1 MHIWAENSPADNHNN
16 YMLGLINEQLVTVI
30 ANDQY
35 PAKASVHDINKALER
50 GRCAN
55 GGLDYKIDLK
65 KGARVMLTT
74 NLDVENRLINAQ
86 IGTIVKIKINAVSG
100 KPDVIYVEFDDQNA
114 GIKRIGRSNDT
125 YARAHGFV
133 PILPVLTRIKV

>member
-16 YMLGLINEQLVTVI
+16 YMLGLINELLVTVI

-35 PAKASVHDINKALER
+35 HAKASVHDINKALER

-74 NLDVENRLINAQ
+74 NLDVEDRLINGQ
-86 IGTIVKIKINAVSG
+86 IGTIVKIKINAISA
-100 KPDVIYVEFDDQNA
+100 KPDVIYVRFDDQNA
-114 GIKRIGRSNDT
+114 GKEWIGSSM
-125 YARAHGFV
+125 
-133 PILPVLTRIKV
+133 ILMQELTVLSQLYLH